1 MATIVI
7 RSGKYC
13 VRIRV
18 KGCKAVTK
26 TFNSKKDAQ
35 AWAAI
40 TEDAIKRG
48 VFIFEDSKPAPTLAQ
63 ALVRYEKEITPLKR
77 GARQERVVINALRKT
92 QLIEQPLDKITV
104 AAVSK
109 LRDGYVKAG
118 LSSST
123 IQKRLALLGHLYT
136 IAISEWHIPL
146 TNPVKSVRKP
156 VIDNQRTRRVS
167 DGELKAVLDAS
178 ESKALKYLAPL
189 ALDTGARLGELVAI
203 RAQDIDE
210 EKNLLTFPLTKNGE
224 LRTIP
229 VKQRAMRLL
238 SQLSQ
243 KQDGRLFD
251 VTAEA
256 MSRAWARAVAR
267 ARKDYEAQGGDSDEW
282 LVNLHFHDLRHERIS
297 RLAEVGLGTLEL
309 SAISGHKSLSML
321 KRYTH
326 ISPEFLGAKL
336 AQLEA

>member
-77 GARQERVVINALRKT
+77 GAKQERVVINALRKT
-92 QLIEQPLDKITV
+92 QLVDQPLDKITA

-109 LRDGYVKAG
+109 LRDGYIKAG
-118 LSSST
+118 LSPST

-203 RAQDIDE
+203 KTRDIDE
-210 EKNLLTFPLTKNGE
+210 KKSLLTFPLTKNGE
-224 LRTIP
+224 VRTIP
-229 VKQRAMRLL
+229 VQQRVIRLL

>member
-1 MATIVI
+1 MV
-7 RSGKYC
+7 
-13 VRIRV
+13 
-18 KGCKAVTK
+18 
-26 TFNSKKDAQ
+26 D
-35 AWAAI
+35 
-40 TEDAIKRG
+40 
-48 VFIFEDSKPAPTLAQ
+48 
-63 ALVRYEKEITPLKR
+63 
-77 GARQERVVINALRKT
+77 
-92 QLIEQPLDKITV
+92 QPLDKITV

-109 LRDGYVKAG
+109 LRDGYIKAG
-118 LSSST
+118 LSPST

-203 RAQDIDE
+203 KTRDIDE
-210 EKNLLTFPLTKNGE
+210 KKSLLTFPLTKNGE
-224 LRTIP
+224 VRTIP
-229 VKQRAMRLL
+229 VQQRVIRLL